1 MKKFIWTC
9 IEVMTAIIALMI
21 AVGAFLLGVLGMRYM
36 LYLVF
41 IAIIIYHIIPRRWGV
56 IGYSGAIIIASI
68 YFIFMFLSA
77 IVEQPVFC
85 LMSSV
90 LSLSAVG
97 VMLKG
102 KPWWTWIVV
111 TSIFLI
117 IGVFYVFN
125 NDIVGPMEF
134 RIQDMPIN
142 TPTQWYY
149 CYRFFWTGFVIEM
162 VTYIAGF
169 VSIIFLSSYT
179 LGKKA
184 IELYKNKEL

>member
-1 MKKFIWTC
+1 
-9 IEVMTAIIALMI
+9 
-21 AVGAFLLGVLGMRYM
+21 
-36 LYLVF
+36 
-41 IAIIIYHIIPRRWGV
+41 
-56 IGYSGAIIIASI
+56 
-68 YFIFMFLSA
+68 MFLSA

-134 RIQDMPIN
+134 RIRDMPIN
-142 TPTQWYY
+142 TPAQWYY

>member
-1 MKKFIWTC
+1 MKKFIWIC
-9 IEVMTAIIALMI
+9 VEAMTAIIALMF

-134 RIQDMPIN
+134 RIRDMPIN
-142 TPTQWYY
+142 TPAQWYY

-169 VSIIFLSSYT
+169 VSIIILSSYT